1 MHVSHVEPGR
11 SPLARLRDAEEVS
24 PANAGAASASG
35 AAGGFVTVTLSRA
48 EVKAAPGSGHD
59 VVLMVG
65 GEEEARRWTQVLRR
79 AAHEASF
86 GGDDS

>member
-1 MHVSHVEPGR
+1 MSHVEPSC
-11 SPLARLRDAEEVS
+11 SPLLARQRGAHEDEEIIS
-24 PANAGAASASG
+24 TGAATGAS
-35 AAGGFVTVTLSRA
+35 GGFVTVTLSRA

-59 VVLMVG
+59 LVLVVG
-65 GEEEARRWTQVLRR
+65 GEEEAKRWTQVLRR